1 MRTRSRFQSYFP
13 ILYYSGELAVIF
25 MSTEI
30 MLFLTYTPWSILNTI
45 FIIFWF
51 IFSISSYS
59 HVLGRGIKNS
69 KLVLSTFKTLFFF
82 SGSVAILN
90 MLFFNLQFQFITIT
104 IAIAIFYF
112 LNLSYKLFV
121 NFILGRYRAYG
132 GNIMKCMIIGMNSH
146 GIDLYNEILNYP
158 EFGYRASGIFSFKK
172 HPSKKNVNF
181 PYLGKLK
188 DMSSDIYKDFDV
200 MFFSEKLPIKIQSFL
215 LARADEYNLKA
226 NVIPELVDHDVNN
239 FFIKKIESV
248 PYININKLPLDGLIN
263 QFIKRS
269 FDIVFSIFAILFF
282 LSWMIPIFGLIIKL
296 SSKGPIFF
304 TQKREGYKGSYFNCL
319 KFRTMVLNS
328 DADSVWAGD
337 DDPRL
342 TVFGKFLRLSSLDE
356 MPQFINVLLGD
367 MSVVGPRPHAVQLN
381 EEFEKKILS
390 YNKRHRF
397 KPGIT
402 GLAQSKGYN
411 GLVSKTSQ
419 MRDRVKMDIFYFKN
433 WSIFLDLKISFLT
446 MLILIKHPLKMIL
459 NKRQL

>member
-1 MRTRSRFQSYFP
+1 MKTRSRFQSYFP
-13 ILYYSGELAVIF
+13 LLYYLGELAVIF

-132 GNIMKCMIIGMNSH
+132 GNIMRCMIIGMNSH
-146 GIDLYNEILNYP
+146 GLDLYNEILKYP
-158 EFGYRASGIFSFKK
+158 EFGYRASGIFGFKK
-172 HPSKKNVNF
+172 HPSKKNVDF

-215 LARADEYNLKA
+215 LAKADEYNLKA

-248 PYININKLPLDGLIN
+248 PYININKLPLDGLLN
-263 QFIKRS
+263 QFLKRS
-269 FDIVFSIFAILFF
+269 FDIVFSVLSIVFF
-282 LSWMIPIFGLIIKL
+282 LSWMVPLFGILIKL

-304 TQKREGYKGSYFNCL
+304 IQKREGYKGTYFNCL
-319 KFRTMVLNS
+319 KFRTMVLNP
-328 DADSVWAGD
+328 DADSIWAD
-337 DDPRL
+337 DNDNRL
-342 TVFGKFLRLSSLDE
+342 TKIGRFLRLTALDE
-356 MPQFINVLLGD
+356 MPQFFNVLIGD
-367 MSVVGPRPHAVQLN
+367 MSVVGPRPHPLKLN
-381 EEFEKKILS
+381 KEYEKKLIGF
-390 YNKRHRF
+390 NKRHRF

-402 GLAQSKGYN
+402 GLAQAKGYS
-411 GLVSKTSQ
+411 GFISEF
-419 MRDRVKMDIFYFKN
+419 RDMSERIKIDIFYFKN
-433 WSIFLDLKISFLT
+433 WSLFLDIKIVIMTIFRMVINLK
-446 MLILIKHPLKMIL
+446 LKG
-459 NKRQL
+459 

>member
-1 MRTRSRFQSYFP
+1 
-13 ILYYSGELAVIF
+13 

-90 MLFFNLQFQFITIT
+90 MLFFNLQFQFLTIT
-104 IAIAIFYF
+104 IAIAIFYL

-146 GIDLYNEILNYP
+146 GLDLYNEILNYP
-158 EFGYRASGIFSFKK
+158 EFGYRASGIFGFKK
-172 HPSKKNVNF
+172 HPSKNDIDF

-200 MFFSEKLPIKIQSFL
+200 MFFSEKLPFKIQSFL
-215 LARADEYNLKA
+215 LAKADEYNLKA

-248 PYININKLPLDGLIN
+248 PYININKLPLDGLLN
-263 QFIKRS
+263 QFLKRS
-269 FDIVFSIFAILFF
+269 FDIVFSVLSIVFF
-282 LSWMIPIFGLIIKL
+282 LSWMVPLFGLMIKL
-296 SSKGPIFF
+296 SSRGSIFF
-304 TQKREGYKGSYFNCL
+304 IQKREGYKGTYFNCF
-319 KFRTMVLNS
+319 KFRTMVLNP
-328 DADSVWAGD
+328 DADSVWAD
-337 DDPRL
+337 DNDMRL
-342 TVFGKFLRLSSLDE
+342 TKIGRFLRLTALDE
-356 MPQFINVLLGD
+356 MPQFFNVLFGD
-367 MSVVGPRPHAVQLN
+367 MSVVGPRPHPLN
-381 EEFEKKILS
+381 LNKEYEKKLIGF
-390 YNKRHRF
+390 NKRHRF

-402 GLAQSKGYN
+402 GLAQAKGYS
-411 GLVSKTSQ
+411 GFISKAKDMS
-419 MRDRVKMDIFYFKN
+419 DRIKMDIFYFKN
-433 WSIFLDLKISFLT
+433 WSLLLDLKIVLMTVVKMLT
-446 MLILIKHPLKMIL
+446 NLKFKPI
-459 NKRQL
+459 N

>member
-1 MRTRSRFQSYFP
+1 MKTRSRFQSYFP
-13 ILYYSGELAVIF
+13 LLYYLGELAVIF

-132 GNIMKCMIIGMNSH
+132 GNIMRCMIIGMNSH
-146 GIDLYNEILNYP
+146 GLDLYNEILKYP
-158 EFGYRASGIFSFKK
+158 EFGYRASGIFGFKK
-172 HPSKKNVNF
+172 HPSKKNVDF

-215 LARADEYNLKA
+215 LAKADEYNLKA

-248 PYININKLPLDGLIN
+248 PYININKLPLDGLLN
-263 QFIKRS
+263 QFLKRS
-269 FDIVFSIFAILFF
+269 FDIVFSVLSIVFF
-282 LSWMIPIFGLIIKL
+282 LSWMVPLFGILIKL

-304 TQKREGYKGSYFNCL
+304 IQKREGYKGTYFNCL
-319 KFRTMVLNS
+319 KFRTMVLNP
-328 DADSVWAGD
+328 DADSVWAD
-337 DDPRL
+337 DNDNRL
-342 TVFGKFLRLSSLDE
+342 TKIGRFLRLTALDE
-356 MPQFINVLLGD
+356 MPQFFNVLIGD
-367 MSVVGPRPHAVQLN
+367 MSVVGPRPHPLKLN
-381 EEFEKKILS
+381 KEYEKKLIGF
-390 YNKRHRF
+390 NKRHRF

-402 GLAQSKGYN
+402 GLAQAKGYS
-411 GLVSKTSQ
+411 GFISEF
-419 MRDRVKMDIFYFKN
+419 RDMSERIKIDIFYFKN
-433 WSIFLDLKISFLT
+433 WSLFLDIKIVIMTIFRMVINLK
-446 MLILIKHPLKMIL
+446 LKG
-459 NKRQL
+459 

>member
-1 MRTRSRFQSYFP
+1 MKTRSRFQSYFP
-13 ILYYSGELAVIF
+13 LLYYLGELAVIF

-30 MLFLTYTPWSILNTI
+30 MLFYTYTPWSILNTI

-51 IFSISSYS
+51 IFSISSNS
-59 HVLGRGIKNS
+59 HVLGRGIKDS

-146 GIDLYNEILNYP
+146 GVDLYNEILKYP
-158 EFGYRASGIFSFKK
+158 EFGYRASGIFGFKK
-172 HPSKKNVNF
+172 HPSKKNIDF

-200 MFFSEKLPIKIQSFL
+200 IFFSEKLPIKIQSFL

-248 PYININKLPLDGLIN
+248 PYININKLPLDGLLN
-263 QFIKRS
+263 QFLKRS
-269 FDIVFSIFAILFF
+269 FDIVFSALSIVFF
-282 LSWMIPIFGLIIKL
+282 LSWMVPLFGIIIKL
-296 SSKGPIFF
+296 TSNGPVFF
-304 TQKREGYKGSYFNCL
+304 IQKREGYKGTYFNCF
-319 KFRTMVLNS
+319 KFRTMVLNP
-328 DADSVWAGD
+328 DADSVWAD
-337 DDPRL
+337 DNDNRL
-342 TVFGKFLRLSSLDE
+342 TKIGRFLRLTALDE
-356 MPQFINVLLGD
+356 MPQFINVLFGD
-367 MSVVGPRPHAVQLN
+367 MSVVGPRPHPLN
-381 EEFEKKILS
+381 LNKEYEKRLIGF
-390 YNKRHRF
+390 NKRHRF

-402 GLAQSKGYN
+402 GLAQAKGYS
-411 GLVSKTSQ
+411 GFISEF
-419 MRDRVKMDIFYFKN
+419 RDMSERIKMDIFYFKN
-433 WSIFLDLKISFLT
+433 WSLLLDLKIVLMT
-446 MLILIKHPLKMIL
+446 VVRMITNLKFKPI
-459 NKRQL
+459 N

>member
-1 MRTRSRFQSYFP
+1 MKTRSRFQSYFP
-13 ILYYSGELAVIF
+13 LFYYLGELAVIF

-30 MLFLTYTPWSILNTI
+30 MLFYTYTPWSILNTI

-51 IFSISSYS
+51 IFSISSNS
-59 HVLGRGIKNS
+59 HVLGRGIKDS

-146 GIDLYNEILNYP
+146 GVDLYNEILKYP
-158 EFGYRASGIFSFKK
+158 EFGYRASGIFGFKK
-172 HPSKKNVNF
+172 HPSKKNIDF

-200 MFFSEKLPIKIQSFL
+200 IFFSEKLPIKIQSFL

-248 PYININKLPLDGLIN
+248 PYININKLPLDGLLN
-263 QFIKRS
+263 QFLKRS
-269 FDIVFSIFAILFF
+269 FDIVFSFLSIVLF
-282 LSWMIPIFGLIIKL
+282 LSWMIPLFGLIIKL
-296 SSKGPIFF
+296 SSRGPIFF
-304 TQKREGYKGSYFNCL
+304 IQKREGYKSTYFNCL
-319 KFRTMVLNS
+319 KFRTMVINS
-328 DADSVWAGD
+328 ESDSLWADD
-337 DDPRL
+337 NDKRL
-342 TVFGKFLRLSSLDE
+342 TQIGRFLRLTALDE

-367 MSVVGPRPHAVQLN
+367 MSVVGPRPHPLN
-381 EEFEKKILS
+381 LNKEYEKRLIGF
-390 YNKRHRF
+390 NKRHRF

-402 GLAQSKGYN
+402 GLAQAKGYS
-411 GLVSKTSQ
+411 GFISGF
-419 MRDRVKMDIFYFKN
+419 RDMSERIKMDIFYFKN
-433 WSIFLDLKISFLT
+433 WSLLLDLKIVLITVVKMLT
-446 MLILIKHPLKMIL
+446 NLKFKPI
-459 NKRQL
+459 N

>member
-1 MRTRSRFQSYFP
+1 MKTRSRFQSYFP
-13 ILYYSGELAVIF
+13 LLYYLGELIVIF
-25 MSTEI
+25 LSTEI

-90 MLFFNLQFQFITIT
+90 MLFLNLQFQFITIT

-146 GIDLYNEILNYP
+146 GLDLYNEILKYP
-158 EFGYRASGIFSFKK
+158 EFGYRASGIFGFKK
-172 HPSKKNVNF
+172 HPSKKNVDF

-188 DMSSDIYKDFDV
+188 EMSSDVYKDFDV
-200 MFFSEKLPIKIQSFL
+200 MFFSEKLPFKIQSFL
-215 LARADEYNLKA
+215 LAKADEYNLKA
-226 NVIPELVDHDVNN
+226 NIIPELVDHDVNN

-248 PYININKLPLDGLIN
+248 PYININKLPLDGLFN

-269 FDIVFSIFAILFF
+269 FDIIFSVLSIVLF
-282 LSWMIPIFGLIIKL
+282 LSWMIPFFGLIIKL

-304 TQKREGYKGSYFNCL
+304 TQKREGYKGTIFNCI
-319 KFRTMVLNS
+319 KFRTMVLNP
-328 DADSVWAGD
+328 DADSIWAD
-337 DDPRL
+337 NNDNRL
-342 TVFGKFLRLSSLDE
+342 TKIGRFLRLTALDE
-356 MPQFINVLLGD
+356 MPQFFNVLFGD
-367 MSVVGPRPHAVQLN
+367 MSVVGPRPHPLN
-381 EEFEKKILS
+381 LNKEYEKKLTGF
-390 YNKRHRF
+390 NKRHRF

-402 GLAQSKGYN
+402 GLAQAKGYS
-411 GLVSKTSQ
+411 GFISQ
-419 MRDRVKMDIFYFKN
+419 AKDMSDRIKMDIFYFKN
-433 WSIFLDLKISFLT
+433 WSLFLDIRIVVMTIFRMVLNLKLKI
-446 MLILIKHPLKMIL
+446 
-459 NKRQL
+459 

>member
-13 ILYYSGELAVIF
+13 ILYYLGELAVIF

-30 MLFLTYTPWSILNTI
+30 MLFLTYTPWSIHNSI

-51 IFSISSYS
+51 IFSISSNS

-158 EFGYRASGIFSFKK
+158 EFGYRASGIFGFKK
-172 HPSKKNVNF
+172 HPSKKNVDF

-188 DMSSDIYKDFDV
+188 DMSNDIYKDFDV
-200 MFFSEKLPIKIQSFL
+200 MFFSEKLPFKIQSFL
-215 LARADEYNLKA
+215 LAKADEYNLKA
-226 NVIPELVDHDVNN
+226 NIIPELVEHDVNN

-248 PYININKLPLDGLIN
+248 PYININKLPLDGLFN
-263 QFIKRS
+263 QFLKRS
-269 FDIVFSIFAILFF
+269 FDIVFSVLSIVFF
-282 LSWMIPIFGLIIKL
+282 LSWMIPLFGLIIKL

-304 TQKREGYKGSYFNCL
+304 IQKREGYKGTYFNCL
-319 KFRTMVLNS
+319 KFRTMVLNP
-328 DADSVWAGD
+328 DADSVWAD
-337 DDPRL
+337 DNDMRL
-342 TVFGKFLRLSSLDE
+342 TKIGRFLRLTALDE
-356 MPQFINVLLGD
+356 MPQFINVFFGD
-367 MSVVGPRPHAVQLN
+367 MSVVGPRPHPLN
-381 EEFEKKILS
+381 LNKEYEKKLIGF
-390 YNKRHRF
+390 NKRHRF

-402 GLAQSKGYN
+402 GLAQAKGYS
-411 GLVSKTSQ
+411 GFISKAKDMS
-419 MRDRVKMDIFYFKN
+419 DRIKMDIFYFKN
-433 WSIFLDLKISFLT
+433 WSLLLDLKIILMTAFRMLT
-446 MLILIKHPLKMIL
+446 NLKV
-459 NKRQL
+459 KS

>member
-1 MRTRSRFQSYFP
+1 MKTRSRFQSYFP
-13 ILYYSGELAVIF
+13 VLYYLGELAVIF
-25 MSTEI
+25 MSTEL

-51 IFSISSYS
+51 IFSISSNS

-90 MLFFNLQFQFITIT
+90 MLFLNLQFQFITIT

-146 GIDLYNEILNYP
+146 GLDLYNEILKYP
-158 EFGYRASGIFSFKK
+158 EFGYRASGIFGFKK
-172 HPSKKNVNF
+172 HPSKKNVDF

-188 DMSSDIYKDFDV
+188 EMSSDVYKDFDV
-200 MFFSEKLPIKIQSFL
+200 MFFSEKLPFKIQSFL
-215 LARADEYNLKA
+215 LAKADEYNLKA
-226 NVIPELVDHDVNN
+226 NIIPELVDHDVNN

-248 PYININKLPLDGLIN
+248 PYININKLPLDGLFN

-269 FDIVFSIFAILFF
+269 FDIIFSVLSIVLF
-282 LSWMIPIFGLIIKL
+282 LSWMIPFFGLIIKL

-304 TQKREGYKGSYFNCL
+304 TQKREGYKGTIFNCI
-319 KFRTMVLNS
+319 KFRTMVLNP
-328 DADSVWAGD
+328 DADSIWAD
-337 DDPRL
+337 NNDNRL
-342 TVFGKFLRLSSLDE
+342 TKIGRFLRLTALDE
-356 MPQFINVLLGD
+356 MPQFFNVLFGD
-367 MSVVGPRPHAVQLN
+367 MSVVGPRPHPLN
-381 EEFEKKILS
+381 LNKEYEKKLTGF
-390 YNKRHRF
+390 NKRHRF

-402 GLAQSKGYN
+402 GLAQAKGYS
-411 GLVSKTSQ
+411 GFISQ
-419 MRDRVKMDIFYFKN
+419 AKDMSDRIKMDIFYFKN
-433 WSIFLDLKISFLT
+433 WSLFLDIRIVVMTIFRMVLNLKLKI
-446 MLILIKHPLKMIL
+446 
-459 NKRQL
+459 

>member
-13 ILYYSGELAVIF
+13 ILYYLGELAVIF

-30 MLFLTYTPWSILNTI
+30 MLFLTYTPWSIHNSI

-51 IFSISSYS
+51 IFSISSNS

-146 GIDLYNEILNYP
+146 GLDLYNEILNYP
-158 EFGYRASGIFSFKK
+158 EFGYRASGIFGFKK
-172 HPSKKNVNF
+172 HPSKKNVDF

-188 DMSSDIYKDFDV
+188 DMSNDIYKDFDV
-200 MFFSEKLPIKIQSFL
+200 MFFSEKLPFKIQSFL
-215 LARADEYNLKA
+215 LAKADEYNLKA
-226 NVIPELVDHDVNN
+226 NIIPELVEHDVNN

-248 PYININKLPLDGLIN
+248 PYININKLPLDGLFN
-263 QFIKRS
+263 QFLKRS
-269 FDIVFSIFAILFF
+269 FDIVFSVLSIVFF
-282 LSWMIPIFGLIIKL
+282 LSWMIPLFGLIIKL

-304 TQKREGYKGSYFNCL
+304 IQKREGYKGTYFNCL
-319 KFRTMVLNS
+319 KFRTMVLNP
-328 DADSVWAGD
+328 DADSVWAD
-337 DDPRL
+337 DNDMRL
-342 TVFGKFLRLSSLDE
+342 TKIGRFLRLTALDE
-356 MPQFINVLLGD
+356 MPQFINVLFGD
-367 MSVVGPRPHAVQLN
+367 MSVVGPRPHPLN
-381 EEFEKKILS
+381 LNKEYEKKLIGF
-390 YNKRHRF
+390 NKRHRF

-402 GLAQSKGYN
+402 GLAQAKGYS
-411 GLVSKTSQ
+411 GFISKAKDMS
-419 MRDRVKMDIFYFKN
+419 DRIKMDIFYFKN
-433 WSIFLDLKISFLT
+433 WSLLLDLKIILMTAFRMLT
-446 MLILIKHPLKMIL
+446 NLKV
-459 NKRQL
+459 KS

>member
-13 ILYYSGELAVIF
+13 ILYYLGELAVIF

-30 MLFLTYTPWSILNTI
+30 MLFLTYTPWSILNSI

-132 GNIMKCMIIGMNSH
+132 GNIMKCMIIGINSH
-146 GIDLYNEILNYP
+146 GLNLYNEILNYP
-158 EFGYRASGIFSFKK
+158 EFGYRASGIFGFKT
-172 HPSKKNVNF
+172 HPSKNDIDF

-200 MFFSEKLPIKIQSFL
+200 MFFSEKLPLKIQSFL
-215 LARADEYNLKA
+215 LAKADEYNLKA

-248 PYININKLPLDGLIN
+248 PYININKLPLDGLLN
-263 QFIKRS
+263 QFLKRS
-269 FDIVFSIFAILFF
+269 FDIIFSVYSIVFF
-282 LSWMIPIFGLIIKL
+282 LSWMVPLFGIIIKL
-296 SSKGPIFF
+296 TSSGPVFF
-304 TQKREGYKGSYFNCL
+304 IQKREGYKGTYFNCL
-319 KFRTMVLNS
+319 KFRTMVLNP
-328 DADSVWAGD
+328 DADSVWAD
-337 DDPRL
+337 DNDQRL
-342 TVFGKFLRLSSLDE
+342 TKIGRFLRLTAMDE
-356 MPQFINVLLGD
+356 MPQFFNVLFGD
-367 MSVVGPRPHAVQLN
+367 MSVVGPRPHPLKLN
-381 EEFEKKILS
+381 EEYEKKLIGF
-390 YNKRHRF
+390 NKRHRF

-402 GLAQSKGYN
+402 GLAQAKGYS
-411 GLVSKTSQ
+411 GYISKSKD
-419 MRDRVKMDIFYFKN
+419 MSDRIKMDIFYFKN
-433 WSIFLDLKISFLT
+433 WSLILDLKIVLMTLVKMLT
-446 MLILIKHPLKMIL
+446 NLKF
-459 NKRQL
+459 NPTK

>member
-1 MRTRSRFQSYFP
+1 MKTRSRFQSYFP
-13 ILYYSGELAVIF
+13 LLYYLGELAVIF

-146 GIDLYNEILNYP
+146 GLDLYNEILNYP
-158 EFGYRASGIFSFKK
+158 EFGYRASGIFGFKK
-172 HPSKKNVNF
+172 HPSKKNVDF

-215 LARADEYNLKA
+215 LAKADEYNLKA

-248 PYININKLPLDGLIN
+248 PYININKLPLDGLLN
-263 QFIKRS
+263 QFLKRS
-269 FDIVFSIFAILFF
+269 FDIVFSVLSIVFF
-282 LSWMIPIFGLIIKL
+282 LSWMVPLFGILIKL

-304 TQKREGYKGSYFNCL
+304 IQKREGYKGTYFNCL
-319 KFRTMVLNS
+319 KFRTMVLNP
-328 DADSVWAGD
+328 DADSVWAD
-337 DDPRL
+337 DNDNRL
-342 TVFGKFLRLSSLDE
+342 TKIGRFLRLTALDE
-356 MPQFINVLLGD
+356 MPQFFNVLIGD
-367 MSVVGPRPHAVQLN
+367 MSVVGPRPHPLKLN
-381 EEFEKKILS
+381 KEYEKKLIGF
-390 YNKRHRF
+390 NKRHRF

-402 GLAQSKGYN
+402 GLAQAKGYS
-411 GLVSKTSQ
+411 GFISEF
-419 MRDRVKMDIFYFKN
+419 RDMSERIKIDIFYFKN
-433 WSIFLDLKISFLT
+433 WSLFLDIKIVIMTIFRMVINLK
-446 MLILIKHPLKMIL
+446 LKG
-459 NKRQL
+459 

>member
-1 MRTRSRFQSYFP
+1 MKTRSRFQSYFP
-13 ILYYSGELAVIF
+13 ILYYLGELAVIF
-25 MSTEI
+25 ISTEI
-30 MLFLTYTPWSILNTI
+30 MLFLTYTPWSILNSI

-51 IFSISSYS
+51 IFSISSNS

-90 MLFFNLQFQFITIT
+90 MLFFNLQFQFLTIT

-112 LNLSYKLFV
+112 LNLLYKLFV

-146 GIDLYNEILNYP
+146 GLDLYNEILKYP
-158 EFGYRASGIFSFKK
+158 EFGYRASGIFGFKK
-172 HPSKKNVNF
+172 HPSKKNIDF

-188 DMSSDIYKDFDV
+188 DMSNDIYKDFDV
-200 MFFSEKLPIKIQSFL
+200 MFFSEKLPFKIQSFL

-248 PYININKLPLDGLIN
+248 PYININKLPLDGLFN
-263 QFIKRS
+263 QFLKRS
-269 FDIVFSIFAILFF
+269 FDIVFSFLSIVLF

-304 TQKREGYKGSYFNCL
+304 TQKREGYKGTYFNCF
-319 KFRTMVLNS
+319 KFRTMILNP
-328 DADSVWAGD
+328 DADSVWAD
-337 DDPRL
+337 DNDMRL
-342 TVFGKFLRLSSLDE
+342 TKIGRFLRLTAIDE
-356 MPQFINVLLGD
+356 MPQFFNVLFGD
-367 MSVVGPRPHAVQLN
+367 MSVVGPRPHPLN
-381 EEFEKKILS
+381 LNKEYEKKLIGF
-390 YNKRHRF
+390 NKRHRF

-402 GLAQSKGYN
+402 GLAQAKGYS
-411 GLVSKTSQ
+411 GFISDF
-419 MRDRVKMDIFYFKN
+419 RDMSERVRMDIFYFKN
-433 WSIFLDLKISFLT
+433 WSLFLDLKIVLMTVFRMLT
-446 MLILIKHPLKMIL
+446 TMKIKS
-459 NKRQL
+459 

>member
-1 MRTRSRFQSYFP
+1 MKTRTRFQSYFP
-13 ILYYSGELAVIF
+13 LLYYLGELAVIF

-30 MLFLTYTPWSILNTI
+30 MLFYTYTPWSILNTI

-51 IFSISSYS
+51 IFSISSNS
-59 HVLGRGIKNS
+59 HVLGRGIKDS

-146 GIDLYNEILNYP
+146 GVDLYNEILKYP
-158 EFGYRASGIFSFKK
+158 EFGYRASGIFGFKK
-172 HPSKKNVNF
+172 HPSKKNIDF

-200 MFFSEKLPIKIQSFL
+200 IFFSEKLPIKIQSFL

-248 PYININKLPLDGLIN
+248 PYININKLPLDGLLN
-263 QFIKRS
+263 QFLKRS
-269 FDIVFSIFAILFF
+269 FDIVFSALSIVFF
-282 LSWMIPIFGLIIKL
+282 LSWMVPLFGIIIKL
-296 SSKGPIFF
+296 TSNGPVFF
-304 TQKREGYKGSYFNCL
+304 IQKREGYKGTYFNCF
-319 KFRTMVLNS
+319 KFRTMVLNP
-328 DADSVWAGD
+328 DADSVWAD
-337 DDPRL
+337 DNDNRL
-342 TVFGKFLRLSSLDE
+342 TKIGRFLRLTALDE
-356 MPQFINVLLGD
+356 MPQFINVLFGD
-367 MSVVGPRPHAVQLN
+367 MSVVGPRPHPLN
-381 EEFEKKILS
+381 LNKEYEKRLIGF
-390 YNKRHRF
+390 NKRHRF

-402 GLAQSKGYN
+402 GLAQAKGYS
-411 GLVSKTSQ
+411 GFISEF
-419 MRDRVKMDIFYFKN
+419 RDMSERIKMDIFYFKN
-433 WSIFLDLKISFLT
+433 WSLLLDLKIVLMT
-446 MLILIKHPLKMIL
+446 VVRMITNLKFKPI
-459 NKRQL
+459 N

>member
-13 ILYYSGELAVIF
+13 ILYYLGELAVIF

-90 MLFFNLQFQFITIT
+90 MLFFNLQFQFLTIT
-104 IAIAIFYF
+104 IAIAIFYL

-146 GIDLYNEILNYP
+146 GLDLYNEILNYP
-158 EFGYRASGIFSFKK
+158 EFGYRASGIFGFKK
-172 HPSKKNVNF
+172 HPSKNDIDF

-200 MFFSEKLPIKIQSFL
+200 MFFSEKLPFKIQSFL
-215 LARADEYNLKA
+215 LAKADEYNLKA

-248 PYININKLPLDGLIN
+248 PYININKLPLDGLLN
-263 QFIKRS
+263 QFLKRS
-269 FDIVFSIFAILFF
+269 FDIVFSVLSIVFF
-282 LSWMIPIFGLIIKL
+282 LSWMVPLFGLMIKL
-296 SSKGPIFF
+296 SSRGSIFF
-304 TQKREGYKGSYFNCL
+304 IQKREGYKGTYFNCF
-319 KFRTMVLNS
+319 KFRTMVLNP
-328 DADSVWAGD
+328 DADSVWAD
-337 DDPRL
+337 DNDMRL
-342 TVFGKFLRLSSLDE
+342 TKIGRFLRLTALDE
-356 MPQFINVLLGD
+356 MPQFFNVLFGD
-367 MSVVGPRPHAVQLN
+367 MSVVGPRPHPLN
-381 EEFEKKILS
+381 LNKEYEKKLIGF
-390 YNKRHRF
+390 NKRHRF

-402 GLAQSKGYN
+402 GLAQAKGYS
-411 GLVSKTSQ
+411 GFISKAKDMS
-419 MRDRVKMDIFYFKN
+419 DRIKMDIFYFKN
-433 WSIFLDLKISFLT
+433 WSLLLDLKIVLMTVVKMLT
-446 MLILIKHPLKMIL
+446 NLKFKPI
-459 NKRQL
+459 N